1 MFSTDVMRFWKW
13 LTLFPCDLS
22 QNNFLGMSP
31 SAFSFIFTHTRTSY
45 MHGLSGRSTSL
56 LSCSS
61 QKTVT
66 RTLVTII
73 VFSGNPWHPRLSKL
87 LNSAK
92 KKPPKPTT
100 LLDCMNNNF
109 LFTIKISVLF
119 LNKYLVEVKLDM
131 KCTTMRNDKNFNK
144 IITC

>member
-45 MHGLSGRSTSL
+45 MHVLSGRSTSL
-56 LSCSS
+56 LSFSS

-73 VFSGNPWHPRLSKL
+73 VFSGIPWHRRFSRL

-92 KKPPKPTT
+92 KKKTKKKPKPTT
-100 LLDCMNNNF
+100 LLDYMKNNF
-109 LFTIKISVLF
+109 LFTINISVLF
-119 LNKYLVEVKLDM
+119 LNKYLVEVK
-131 KCTTMRNDKNFNK
+131 
-144 IITC
+144 